1 MKQVSEQEMLH
12 RMAAY
17 CSTAER
23 CIQEVEKKILRAGL
37 SSEAAQRMIHRLTA
51 EKFIDETRFAA
62 SFVHDALRFNR
73 WGRIKIAYE
82 LKRRGIPSG
91 ICTEALAAVDDEA
104 YRTTL
109 LAVLKEKEKTVKGKD
124 DRDRFHKLLR
134 FAAGRGFE
142 SHETINCLR
151 RLFKGNDY
159 AGDME

>member
-12 RMAAY
+12 RMAGY

-23 CIQEVEKKILRAGL
+23 CIQEVGKKIRHAGL
-37 SSEAAQRMIHRLTA
+37 PPEAEQRIIHRLTA
-51 EKFIDETRFAA
+51 EKFIDESRFAA

-91 ICTEALAAVDDEA
+91 ICTEALAMIDDEA
-104 YRTTL
+104 YRATL

-124 DRDRFHKLLR
+124 GRDRFHKLLR

-142 SHETINCLR
+142 SHEAIRCLR
-151 RLFKGNDY
+151 GLFNGNDY